1 MTFVV
6 RIDHKF
12 TTKFTKFENMND
24 EAKRKQ
30 LRKYK
35 AFATGL
41 FLLMAVIFIVTTLL
55 QKTNDSHWIG
65 YVRAFSEAAMVGAL
79 ADWFA
84 VTALF
89 RHPLGLPIPH
99 TNLIENSKQRLGDN
113 LGSFVVNNF
122 LSPQNIRPYIQ
133 KLKVS
138 GFVGE
143 WLVKEKNQEILIKNL
158 SDIVLDILNKL
169 DDSEVS
175 HFISKKVSEMTDS
188 IQLNAILG
196 NGITYLLDK
205 NDHQK
210 IITNLSSQIKNYII
224 ENDEMIQ
231 ERVKKGSYSFIP
243 AFVDNKIADKI
254 ASGLSDFF
262 KEVEENPNHEIRALV
277 TRKIYDFSNE
287 LKQDPKWEDE
297 FKNIKNDLLKG
308 NKLDEY
314 SNDIWV
320 SIKNT
325 LRKELQE
332 DQSSLK
338 NYISKNLNEFSQNLK
353 TDEVLQNKIDHWI
366 RVTAY
371 KYILKNT
378 HQFGNLISS
387 TVGNWQGKELSEKL
401 ELEVG
406 KDLQFIRVNGTLVGG
421 LVGLIIY
428 TVSHFFL

>member
-1 MTFVV
+1 
-6 RIDHKF
+6 
-12 TTKFTKFENMND
+12 MND

-35 AFATGL
+35 MFATGL
-41 FLLMAVIFIVTTLL
+41 FVLMAVIFIATTLL
-55 QKTNDSHWIG
+55 QKSNPSHWLG

-99 TNLIENSKQRLGDN
+99 TNLIENGKQRLGDN
-113 LGSFVVNNF
+113 LGSFVVSNF

-133 KLKVS
+133 KLKIS
-138 GFVGE
+138 NFVGE
-143 WLVKEKNQEILIKNL
+143 WLGKEKSQEILIRNL

-169 DDSEVS
+169 DDTSVS
-175 HFISKKVSEMTDS
+175 QFISKKVSEMTDD
-188 IQLNAILG
+188 IKLNKVVG
-196 NGITYLLDK
+196 NGISYILEK
-205 NDHQK
+205 NDHQR
-210 IITNLSSQIKNYII
+210 IVTNLSRQIKEYIV
-224 ENDEMIQ
+224 ENDEMIKD
-231 ERVKKGSYSFIP
+231 RVQKGSYSFIP
-243 AFVDNKIADKI
+243 SFVDNKIADKI

-262 KEVEENPNHEIRALV
+262 REIEEDPGHEIRNLI
-277 TRKIYDFSNE
+277 TRRIQDFSTD
-287 LKQDPKWEDE
+287 LKEDPKWDDE
-297 FKNIKNDLLKG
+297 FKTIKNGLLK
-308 NKLDEY
+308 NDKLDEY
-314 SNDIWV
+314 SNDIWI
-320 SIKNT
+320 SIKKT
-325 LRKELQE
+325 LMKELQD

-338 NYISKNLNEFSQNLK
+338 NYLTKNLNEFSENLK
-353 TDEVLQNKIDHWI
+353 TDENLQNKIDHWV

-387 TVGNWQGKELSEKL
+387 TVGNWQGKELSEKM

-428 TVSHFFL
+428 TIANFFL

>member
-1 MTFVV
+1 
-6 RIDHKF
+6 
-12 TTKFTKFENMND
+12 MND

-41 FLLMAVIFIVTTLL
+41 FVLMAVLFIGTTLL
-55 QKTNDSHWIG
+55 QKTIDSHWIG

-99 TNLIENSKQRLGDN
+99 TNLIENSKQKLGDN
-113 LGSFVVNNF
+113 LGNFVVTNF
-122 LSPQNIRPYIQ
+122 LSPENIRPYIQ
-133 KLKVS
+133 KLKIS
-138 GFVGE
+138 NFVGE
-143 WLVKEKNQEILIKNL
+143 WLGKEKNQDVLLKNL

-175 HFISKKVSEMTDS
+175 RFISKKVSEMTNT
-188 IQLNAILG
+188 IKLNAILG
-196 NGITYLLDK
+196 NGINYLLDK
-205 NDHQK
+205 NDHQR
-210 IITNLSSQIKNYII
+210 IITNLSSQIKNYIA
-224 ENDEMIQ
+224 ENDEMIKD
-231 ERVKKGSYSFIP
+231 RVKKGSYTFIP

-254 ASGLSDFF
+254 TSGLSDFF
-262 KEVEENPNHEIRALV
+262 KEIEQDPNHEIRNLI
-277 TRKIYDFSNE
+277 TQKIYDFSNE
-287 LKQDPKWEDE
+287 LKQDPKWEEE
-297 FKNIKNDLLKG
+297 FKNIKNDLLK
-308 NKLDEY
+308 NDKLNEY
-314 SNDIWV
+314 SNDIWI

-325 LRKELQE
+325 LTKELQDDE
-332 DQSSLK
+332 SSLK
-338 NYISKNLNEFSQNLK
+338 KYLSKNLNEFSQNLK
-353 TDEVLQNKIDHWI
+353 NDENFQKKIDDWV

-406 KDLQFIRVNGTLVGG
+406 KDLQFIRVNGTIVGG

-428 TVSHFFL
+428 TIAHFFL